1 MGFKTV
7 PYKILG
13 ILLMMCML
21 LSCNQLK
28 AQQRGADEF
37 YIIGNT
43 VDIKS
48 ASTKHIQSVF
58 RGKYSTW
65 NNKQSVTIVLPS
77 KKNENCQR
85 VAAYLYETNITG
97 MQKFWLSQVFQGRSN
112 APVFLDSDEEIIEY
126 VEKNPGAIGIIR
138 KVSVSDKLNPTRIIY
153 ILN

>member
-13 ILLMMCML
+13 ILLMICML

-97 MQKFWLSQVFQGRSN
+97 MQKFWLSLVFQGRN
-112 APVFLDSDEEIIEY
+112 NPPVFLDNDKDIINY
-126 VEKNPGAIGIIR
+126 IEKNPGAIGIISR
-138 KVSVSDKLNPTRIIY
+138 SNTEVKPALIIN
-153 ILN
+153 IIN

>member
-1 MGFKTV
+1 MGFKNG
-7 PYKILG
+7 LR
-13 ILLMMCML
+13 LLL
-21 LSCNQLK
+21 LLVCCLSGFVQKTSAQLTPV
-28 AQQRGADEF
+28 AQDF
-37 YIIGNT
+37 VVIGN
-43 VDIKS
+43 DIGLKS
-48 ASTKHIQSVF
+48 VSSSGLTSIF

-65 NNKQSVTIVLPS
+65 PNRQGTIIVLPS
-77 KKNENCQR
+77 KKNPSAGA
-85 VAAYLYETNITG
+85 VALFLYKSGITG